1 MLFDLRAR
9 GRRRAIKVIYL
20 FLAVLMGGGLIFFGI
35 GGNTSG
41 GLFDAFKGGNSSSSS
56 ADDRLEKVVERAEKR
71 AQTTPRDPAAWAAL
85 TRAQYQ
91 LAGVGDRYDQNA
103 GAFTAKGRQ
112 ALVKVEHAWD
122 RYLALEP
129 PKPDDALASLMVQ
142 AFGPTGLSRPA
153 KAVTAQEIV
162 VDARDPSAGLYST
175 LAVLAYQANQGRK
188 GDLAA
193 KKAVELA
200 PKDQRSILKE
210 QLDQAKQQSAGGAAA
225 GQSAAGS
232 SG

>member
-9 GRRRAIKVIYL
+9 GRRRTIQVIYL

-41 GLFDAFKGGNSSSSS
+41 GLFDAFKGDSGTTSSNG
-56 ADDRLEKVVERAEKR
+56 ALEKNVQRAEKR
-71 AQTTPRDPAAWAAL
+71 VQANRTDAAAWAAL

-91 LAGVGDRYDQNA
+91 LAGLGENYDQNT
-103 GAFTAKGRQ
+103 GTFTPKGKT
-112 ALVKVEHAWD
+112 ALRKVERSWD
-122 RYLALEP
+122 QYMKLDP
-129 PKPDDALASLMVQ
+129 PKPSADLASLMVQ
-142 AFGPTGLSRPA
+142 AFSSTGLNRPA

-162 VDARDPSAGLYST
+162 IDARPPSTGLYGT
-175 LAVLAYQANQGRK
+175 LAVLAYQAGQTRK

-193 KKAVELA
+193 SKAVELA
-200 PKDQRSILKE
+200 PKDQRSTVKDQLK
-210 QLDQAKQQSAGGAAA
+210 QAKQQVAA
-225 GQSAAGS
+225 GASQQSQP

>member
-9 GRRRAIKVIYL
+9 GRRRMIKVIYL

-41 GLFDAFKGGNSSSSS
+41 GLFDAFKGNSSTTTSDSS
-56 ADDRLEKVVERAEKR
+56 LQKKVDRAEKHVQANR
-71 AQTTPRDPAAWAAL
+71 TDAAAWAAL

-91 LAGVGDRYDQNA
+91 LAGLGAHYDQNT
-103 GAFTAKGRQ
+103 GTFTPKGKV
-112 ALVKVEHAWD
+112 ALRKVERSWD
-122 RYLALEP
+122 EYMKLNP
-129 PKPDDALASLMVQ
+129 PKPNSDLASLMVQ
-142 AFGPTGLSRPA
+142 AFSPTGINRPA

-162 VDARDPSAGLYST
+162 IDARPASTGLYST
-175 LAVLAYQANQGRK
+175 LAILAYGAGQTRK

-193 KKAVELA
+193 AKAVELA
-200 PKDQRSILKE
+200 PKDQRSTVKAQLK
-210 QLDQAKQQSAGGAAA
+210 QAKQSAVASSAQQS
-225 GQSAAGS
+225 QS

>member
-9 GRRRAIKVIYL
+9 GRRRTIQVIYL

-41 GLFDAFKGGNSSSSS
+41 GLFDAFKSNGGSSSSDS
-56 ADDRLEKVVERAEKR
+56 ALTKKVETIQRRVQANRAD
-71 AQTTPRDPAAWAAL
+71 AAAWAAL

-91 LAGVGDRYDQNA
+91 VAGLGENYDQNT
-103 GAFTAKGRQ
+103 GTFTTKGKV
-112 ALVKVEHAWD
+112 ALRKVERSWD
-122 RYLALEP
+122 EYMKLDP
-129 PKPDDALASLMVQ
+129 PKPNPDLASLMVQ
-142 AFGPTGLSRPA
+142 AFSPTGLNRPA

-162 VDARDPSAGLYST
+162 IDARPASTGLYST
-175 LAVLAYQANQGRK
+175 LAILAYGAGQTRK

-193 KKAVELA
+193 AKAVELA
-200 PKDQRSILKE
+200 PKDQRSTVQAQLK
-210 QLDQAKQQSAGGAAA
+210 QAKQSAVASSAQQS
-225 GQSAAGS
+225 QS